1 MPCQIKSFSPAL
13 RPAGCSRLQYDDVMH
28 DIWEVGMRE
37 GLATRDGLPCT
48 EQDTKRLQ
56 AHLVGALPVCPMEAQ
71 LAVPQSP
78 TQQPRAGY
86 LEPVSGIDAY

>member
-1 MPCQIKSFSPAL
+1 
-13 RPAGCSRLQYDDVMH
+13 MH
-28 DIWEVGMRE
+28 EIWDVGMRQ

-48 EQDTKRLQ
+48 EQETRRLQ
-56 AHLVGALPVCPMEAQ
+56 VQLMGALQICPMETK

-86 LEPVSGIDAY
+86 LGPVSGIDAY